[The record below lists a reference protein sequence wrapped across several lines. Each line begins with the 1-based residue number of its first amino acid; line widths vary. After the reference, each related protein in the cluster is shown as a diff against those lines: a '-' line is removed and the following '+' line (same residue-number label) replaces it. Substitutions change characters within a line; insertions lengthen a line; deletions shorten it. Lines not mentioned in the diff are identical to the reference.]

1 MSLDILFQKERK
13 CSKANGVVSQGF
25 KNQIKGLALVKVR
38 RTRASEIIMS
48 LSNGNT
54 LNNSDKKKK
63 QREREKKGEE
73 ICKITNVIIMIFT
86 NISILQPPM

>member
-54 LNNSDKKKK
+54 LNNSDRKK

-73 ICKITNVIIMIFT
+73 IFKIRNVIIMVFT
-86 NISILQPPM
+86 NIIILQTPM

>member
-54 LNNSDKKKK
+54 LNNSDKKNKTK
-63 QREREKKGEE
+63 RKGKERRRD
-73 ICKITNVIIMIFT
+73 
-86 NISILQPPM
+86 LQDNKCYYNDIY